1 MDSKKRVV
9 QEEVKEVAKAPEI
22 YVSPEM
28 RQAIDVLIQAA
39 EMGQKAG
46 VYSLQD
52 AVLIGQ
58 SANML
63 NPYRS

>member
-1 MDSKKRVV
+1 MATKKN
-9 QEEVKEVAKAPEI
+9 EVTVDVPDTPEI

-39 EMGQKAG
+39 EMGQKSG

-58 SANML
+58 AANL
-63 NPYRS
+63 LSPYRVQQ